1 MSYNAIV
8 HLLLLGWFQ
17 GFSRLFSAFLGFSRL
32 FSAFLELHASAFAG
46 SKSEIDAYIHCS
58 RDLY

>member
-17 GFSRLFSAFLGFSRL
+17 GFSRL

>member
-8 HLLLLGWFQ
+8 HLLLLGWLQ
-17 GFSRLFSAFLGFSRL
+17 GFSRL

-46 SKSEIDAYIHCS
+46 SKSEIDACIHCS